1 MWNNEDFKKEVLK
14 EYKRIMALKAFFE
27 DDSGQDGGPSED
39 VVQAVRDAYGSTLD
53 DLTLLDDD
61 EPLD

>member
-1 MWNNEDFKKEVLK
+1 MPTNAARSILLGKNK
-14 EYKRIMALKAFFE
+14 ALKAFFE
-27 DDSGQDGGPSED
+27 DDSSQDGGPSED
-39 VVQAVRDAYGSTLD
+39 VVQAVRDAYGYTLD